1 MRRFALLLIVSS
13 LVVAALMPQTAAAA
27 APIRFVGTPFTGSF
41 AAGSVCA
48 FQVDTAP
55 VVFNA
60 VVTVFLDGAGNVT
73 RIHVSGYVAISLTNQ
88 ATGKTLVFN
97 ASGPASEF
105 PHADGSATVA
115 SGGPSL
121 FALGPADDRGPGL
134 LYTTGRATFTV
145 SPTGQISN
153 LSILGPVENVC
164 AALAA

>member
-1 MRRFALLLIVSS
+1 MRRFVLLLIASS
-13 LVVAALMPQTAAAA
+13 LVVAAMMPQAAAA
-27 APIRFVGTPFTGSF
+27 ASPTRFPGAPFTGSF
-41 AAGSVCA
+41 PAGSVCA

-73 RIHVSGYVAISLTNQ
+73 RIHVSGYVAISVTNH
-88 ATGKTLVFN
+88 ATHKTLDFN
-97 ASGPASEF
+97 ASGPATEF
-105 PHADGSATVA
+105 PQADGSAIVD

-121 FALGPADDRGPGL
+121 FALGAADDRGPAL
-134 LYTTGRATFTV
+134 LYTTGRTTFAV

-153 LSILGPVENVC
+153 LSILGPVVDVC